1 MKPEF
6 ATVTTRGR
14 IVIPAT
20 LRHKLGIR
28 KGTRVAILEDK
39 NRLIL
44 EPVSPRS
51 IRSLRPPPKTGSVDS
66 SSNL

>member
-20 LRHKLGIR
+20 LRYKLGIR
-28 KGTRVAILEDK
+28 KGTRVAITED
-39 NRLIL
+39 NHRLVLQPIT
-44 EPVSPRS
+44 RKY
-51 IRSLRPPPKTGSVDS
+51 IDSLWG
-66 SSNL
+66 